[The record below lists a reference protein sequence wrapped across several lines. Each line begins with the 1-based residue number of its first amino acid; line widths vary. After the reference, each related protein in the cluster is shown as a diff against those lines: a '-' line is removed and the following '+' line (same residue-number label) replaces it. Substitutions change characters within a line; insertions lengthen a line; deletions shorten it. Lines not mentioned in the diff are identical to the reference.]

1 MASIYINTPQLMTL
15 LAQDEQ
21 HTVALSKLAADAV
34 AEQVLRKINRGQVVQ
49 AVIESLN
56 KEIIAKYRQNKEL
69 DDIIKT
75 VLTRAV
81 AGKVALETDD
91 AMKAAITKAVDEVVT
106 RKLTGLLKTL

>member
-1 MASIYINTPQLMTL
+1 MASIYINTPQLMAL

-56 KEIIAKYRQNKEL
+56 KEIITRYRQNKEL

-75 VLTRAV
+75 ALTRAV
-81 AGKVALETDD
+81 NGKVALETDETSL
-91 AMKAAITKAVDEVVT
+91 KPLTKS
-106 RKLTGLLKTL
+106 